1 LILFIRIIFI
11 SVIMN
16 WFYPTCKKCGER
28 SDRLIHV
35 SPVCRGIKT
44 IETGIEN
51 PYHFFGNITINKHND
66 NDKCNIC
73 IIN

>member
-1 LILFIRIIFI
+1 
-11 SVIMN
+11 MN

-28 SDRLIHV
+28 SDKLINV
-35 SPVCRGIKT
+35 SPVCRGNKT

-51 PYHFFGNITINKHND
+51 PYHFFGNITTYKHNNNIIYEND